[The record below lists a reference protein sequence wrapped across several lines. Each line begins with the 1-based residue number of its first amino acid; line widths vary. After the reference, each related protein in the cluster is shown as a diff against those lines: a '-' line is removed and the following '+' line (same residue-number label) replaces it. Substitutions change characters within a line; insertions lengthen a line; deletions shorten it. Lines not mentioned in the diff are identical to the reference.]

1 MVLAACGGHIVG
13 CVCFVW
19 AAKCFFFAK
28 KGGHGGSQ
36 LFVLEAVEDS
46 SWRDNQT
53 VKARLD
59 MDTFHLTSFTFEF
72 VMYFLA
78 LCIALASSIAVDY
91 LQGRCFSLGNLAPPA
106 FALHGSAAFWHMFHS
121 VIWGEGMRIVWT
133 APPEPA
139 LTTICVAQGG
149 GGSDGNAFL
158 CGCNLCKQQCVDVDE
173 NSVFEVA
180 FVLGM
185 TCCAVLYC

>member
-1 MVLAACGGHIVG
+1 VG

>member
-1 MVLAACGGHIVG
+1 
-13 CVCFVW
+13 
-19 AAKCFFFAK
+19 
-28 KGGHGGSQ
+28 
-36 LFVLEAVEDS
+36 
-46 SWRDNQT
+46 
-53 VKARLD
+53 
-59 MDTFHLTSFTFEF
+59 
-72 VMYFLA
+72 
-78 LCIALASSIAVDY
+78 
-91 LQGRCFSLGNLAPPA
+91 
-106 FALHGSAAFWHMFHS
+106 
-121 VIWGEGMRIVWT
+121 MRIVWT

-149 GGSDGNAFL
+149 GGSDGSDGSDGNAFL